1 MEPQILLDQKI
12 LIENVQPSVCAL
24 QFKFT
29 WVKQEDNNLKH
40 TSKSTSELLKAA
52 SQSPDLIQI
61 DLKQTFIF
69 KKPFNVVK
77 PILQRTVRKAISAP
91 QWHKGV
97 IASYHKYL
105 ITVLVTKVGTTAY

>member
-1 MEPQILLDQKI
+1 MEPQILLNQKI

-61 DLKQTFIF
+61 DLKHIHFQKTI
-69 KKPFNVVK
+69 
-77 PILQRTVRKAISAP
+77 
-91 QWHKGV
+91 
-97 IASYHKYL
+97 
-105 ITVLVTKVGTTAY
+105 